1 MFFMFHLFDD
11 RFIQFGVT
19 VGSLDVPSMP
29 ITRVLFWPFQNSPY
43 LWTLVRI
50 ASSKVFFLLLLALC
64 DSMNVWLVLL
74 WQLVITLGIVIR
86 DAVLLLLPHLWLIV
100 KKQVVTHLT
109 FHFHPHR
116 LPWNL
121 LHHLQWILLFLCL
134 LTQL

>member
-29 ITRVLFWPFQNSPY
+29 ITRVLFWPFQNLPY

-74 WQLVITLGIVIR
+74 RQLVITLPVFMPSDSIIVE
-86 DAVLLLLPHLWLIV
+86 D
-100 KKQVVTHLT
+100 VTDEESDDEDNDFPPLSIEDDLSAN
-109 FHFHPHR
+109 P
-116 LPWNL
+116 LDNDL
-121 LHHLQWILLFLCL
+121 LHK
-134 LTQL
+134 